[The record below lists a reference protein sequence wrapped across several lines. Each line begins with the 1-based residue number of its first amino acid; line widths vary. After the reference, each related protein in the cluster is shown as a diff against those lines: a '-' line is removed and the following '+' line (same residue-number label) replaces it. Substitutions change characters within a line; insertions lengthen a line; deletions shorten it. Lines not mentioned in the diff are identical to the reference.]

1 MRRYALLYH
10 ERDREKMIYHG
21 VGGALG
27 ARWGHGGWA
36 RRVYGG
42 SMLGLVKFFNRKA
55 VNGF

>member
-27 ARWGHGGWA
+27 ARGWA
-36 RRVYGG
+36 RWVYGG
-42 SMLGLVKFFNRKA
+42 SMLGLVKFLNRKA